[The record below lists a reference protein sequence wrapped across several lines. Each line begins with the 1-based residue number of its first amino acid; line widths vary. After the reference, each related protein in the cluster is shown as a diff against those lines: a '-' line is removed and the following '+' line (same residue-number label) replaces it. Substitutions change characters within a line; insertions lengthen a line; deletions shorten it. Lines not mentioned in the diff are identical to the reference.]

1 MKIAFQVEGPSD
13 FAVLTTLTG
22 RILDCTVEPVRRERR
37 PGGVAAVKSTLSAVA
52 WEFWRSDARGL
63 VVVIDNDGQTPLHD
77 SGHAGKE
84 AEFAKQGC
92 NFCQLQ
98 EMLPELPQR
107 PAPGPFRFGIGV
119 AVQQLEAWLLFGANH
134 AGLKK
139 ESQPESIPA
148 AQLKPRLYGS
158 AHAPWQHREKIC
170 KTIADGVELD
180 ALEAACPSF
189 GFFHKSVLMLKAK

>member
-13 FAVLTTLTG
+13 FTVLTTLTR
-22 RILDCTVEPVRRERR
+22 RILDCAVEPVRRERR
-37 PGGVAAVKSTLSAVA
+37 PGGVAAVKSTLNAVA
-52 WEFWRSDARGL
+52 WEFWRSDACGL
-63 VVVIDNDGQTPLHD
+63 VVVIDNDDQMPVHD
-77 SGHAGKE
+77 ASHTSQE
-84 AEFAKQGC
+84 AAYAKHGC
-92 NFCQLQ
+92 NYCQLR
-98 EMLPELPQR
+98 ELLPELPER
-107 PAPGPFRFGIGV
+107 PDPGSFRFAIGV

-158 AHAPWQHREKIC
+158 SHAPWRQRERIC
-170 KTIADGVELD
+170 KTIADGVELN

-189 GFFHKSVLMLKAK
+189 GFFRKSVLMLKSL